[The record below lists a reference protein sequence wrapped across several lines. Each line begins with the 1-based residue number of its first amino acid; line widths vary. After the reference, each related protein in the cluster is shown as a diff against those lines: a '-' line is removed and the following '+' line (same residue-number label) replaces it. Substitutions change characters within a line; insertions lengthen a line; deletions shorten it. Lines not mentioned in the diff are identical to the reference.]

1 MKSKHRYWSGYLYI
15 LPAAI
20 IFILFTYWP
29 AIYSFYLSFF
39 NTSTS
44 VGHNIF
50 VGLSNYAYLFRTG
63 NLPYS
68 FLTGLEYSTVRF
80 IFAFILSMAIF
91 LWIEDRNKIKLSAIL
106 SHFVIPAFAIAFVYP
121 SLSFWGGNSYIVL
134 IWVFAGVTTYYLLR
148 KTELVKK
155 QLTLFLLSILGF
167 YIVGYFI
174 GNRNIDLYD
183 LVFTIA
189 QNNSFIMSIW
199 NTVYFVII
207 DVPLTIVISLAAGLL
222 MKNLPFFKSFFR
234 TAFFAP
240 YVASIV
246 AVSLLWLWL
255 FNYHYGIFNFILSWF
270 GIPAINWLNS
280 AALTM
285 PTVAI
290 LSIWEYFG
298 YYGLIFLS
306 GLQNIDQE
314 YYEAAE
320 LEGANEFQK
329 FTYITWPLLSP
340 ITFFV
345 VVVSLINAFQVFT
358 QVYVLYNQMPGPY
371 ANSGLTMVFYIYN
384 TFYNQQ
390 QMGLASAAAY
400 ILLGIIMLL
409 TLIQFKTSEK
419 RVEYNI

>member
-1 MKSKHRYWSGYLYI
+1 M
-15 LPAAI
+15 

-50 VGLSNYAYLFRTG
+50 VGFSNYAYLFSPG
-63 NLPYS
+63 KLPYS
-68 FLTGLEYSTVRF
+68 FFTALEYSAVRF
-80 IFAFILSMAIF
+80 IFAFILSMMIF
-91 LWIEDRNKIKLSAIL
+91 SWIENRKIKKSNIL
-106 SHFVIPAFAIAFVYP
+106 SHLIIPAFAVAFVYP
-121 SLSFWGGNSYIVL
+121 SLSFWGGNLYVVL
-134 IWVFAGVTTYYLLR
+134 IWVLIGVITYYLLR
-148 KTELVKK
+148 ENQIVKNNF
-155 QLTLFLLSILGF
+155 TFFLLLMMGF
-167 YIVGYFI
+167 YIAGYFI

-183 LVFTIA
+183 LFFTIA

-207 DVPLTIVISLAAGLL
+207 DVPLTIGISLLAGLL

-255 FNYHYGIFNFILSWF
+255 FNYHYGIFNFMLSWF
-270 GIPAINWLNS
+270 GISPINWLNS

-290 LSIWEYFG
+290 LSVWEYFG

-320 LEGANEFQK
+320 LEGANGLQK

-358 QVYVLYNQMPGPY
+358 QVYVLYNQLPGPY

-400 ILLGIIMLL
+400 VLLGIIMLL

>member
-1 MKSKHRYWSGYLYI
+1 
-15 LPAAI
+15 
-20 IFILFTYWP
+20 
-29 AIYSFYLSFF
+29 
-39 NTSTS
+39 
-44 VGHNIF
+44 
-50 VGLSNYAYLFRTG
+50 
-63 NLPYS
+63 
-68 FLTGLEYSTVRF
+68 
-80 IFAFILSMAIF
+80 MAIF
-91 LWIEDRNKIKLSAIL
+91 LWIENRNKIKLSAIL

-234 TAFFAP
+234 TAFF
-240 YVASIV
+240 

>member
-1 MKSKHRYWSGYLYI
+1 MHKRNKYIIGYLYLI
-15 LPAAI
+15 PALV
-20 IFILFTYWP
+20 IFILFIYWP

-39 NTSTS
+39 NTTTST
-44 VGHNIF
+44 GHAIF
-50 VGLSNYAYLFRTG
+50 VGLSNYVYLFKTG
-63 NLPYS
+63 QLPYP
-68 FLTGLEYSTVRF
+68 FFTAFEYSFVRF
-80 IFAFILSMAIF
+80 IFAFVISITLFS
-91 LWIEDRNKIKLSAIL
+91 WIEVKGKHLLKNMIPLILIPILAISL
-106 SHFVIPAFAIAFVYP
+106 IYP
-121 SLSFWGGNSYIVL
+121 SLSFWGGDIYIVL
-134 IWVFAGVTTYYLLR
+134 LWVLFGILTFYTVR
-148 KTELVKK
+148 KMDFLKSHT
-155 QLTLFLLSILGF
+155 TLFLLSILGF
-167 YIVGYFI
+167 YLVAYHI
-174 GNRNIDLYD
+174 GNRNIGLYT
-183 LVFTIA
+183 LFFKIA
-189 QNNSFIMSIW
+189 QNNLFIMSIW
-199 NTVYFVII
+199 NTFYFVII
-207 DVPLTIVISLAAGLL
+207 DVPITIGISLAAGLL
-222 MKNLPFFKSFFR
+222 MKNLPFFKVFFR

-270 GIPAINWLNS
+270 GISPINWLNS
-280 AALTM
+280 ASLTM

-306 GLQNIDQE
+306 GLQSIDQE

-320 LEGANEFQK
+320 IEGANSFQK

-345 VVVSLINAFQVFT
+345 MVVSLINAFQVFT
-358 QVYVLYNQMPGPY
+358 QVYVLYRQLPGPY

-384 TFYNQQ
+384 TFYNEQ

-400 ILLGIIMLL
+400 ILLGIIMVL
-409 TLIQFKTSEK
+409 TLIQFRTIEK